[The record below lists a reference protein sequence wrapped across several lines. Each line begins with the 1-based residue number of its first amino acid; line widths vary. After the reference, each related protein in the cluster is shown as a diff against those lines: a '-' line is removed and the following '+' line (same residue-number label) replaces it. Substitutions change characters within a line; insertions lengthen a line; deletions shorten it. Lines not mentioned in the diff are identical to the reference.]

1 MLLIAPRSLIRAEA
15 ASVVELVHNNNNN
28 NPLRL
33 RPARGWDDG
42 QASSTT
48 TTSYLA
54 ICTFN
59 PEGYI
64 LPIE

>member
-33 RPARGWDDG
+33 RPARG
-42 QASSTT
+42 
-48 TTSYLA
+48 
-54 ICTFN
+54 
-59 PEGYI
+59 
-64 LPIE
+64 